1 MYRSIYAVS
10 KNATSQYILY
20 KSICNSQHKY
30 NKYTLVNTPEYTF
43 TIYNHMEQ
51 CCNDQQSHVY
61 HN

>member
-43 TIYNHMEQ
+43 TIYIHMVQ
-51 CCNDQQSHVY
+51 CCSHLQ
-61 HN
+61 